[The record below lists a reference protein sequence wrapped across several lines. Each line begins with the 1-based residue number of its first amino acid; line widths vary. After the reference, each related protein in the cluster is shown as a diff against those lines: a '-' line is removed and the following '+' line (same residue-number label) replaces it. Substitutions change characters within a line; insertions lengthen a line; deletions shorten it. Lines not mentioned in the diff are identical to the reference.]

1 NYTYHPGEF
10 TMTDDG
16 GSSSWDRFLLSTA
29 ISYSPPPA
37 PVPVGGGGRRRRRMR
52 TRRRRRRRYRGYWDP
67 DLLGRWRSLY
77 PGGMYGERD
86 DDAVGSPR
94 GGASSSSSSSTGGIN
109 YGSYILLASSI
120 AMAMRRRLSLDAARF
135 TVERDATSSVYRGA
149 NEREDDDDLDCDII
163 TTKDPSSD
171 RDVVSHVVY
180 TSGTTGIPK
189 GCVSS
194 LGSLRHYLHA
204 KNLDVTH
211 VLCTPALWSTV
222 DGRPTVDDYPSLRVI
237 ALGGEP
243 IPRSMLGRWA
253 RRRRRRGIG
262 REGGMDDGGGWDRE
276 HPRLCATYGTTEACV
291 YQSFGEVY
299 VIEEEGGET
308 SSTSSNG
315 DVKCG
320 GEEEGGGTMPSSTS
334 SGTNVGL
341 PLLGT
346 NICICRPYPE
356 DDCDDN
362 ANNDCFDVPALEL
375 VERDADSS
383 GPTMG
388 EVVISGAQVD
398 SISSYLNSAKL
409 TARVFVRCPVGGLCS
424 GSGDSY
430 FYRTG
435 DLGCID
441 PMTGELRILGRI
453 KDGMVK
459 INGMRIELSE
469 IENAC
474 IDYADDDEGRL
485 VVDCIATVD
494 GSSDSGHKQ
503 LIAYCLLSLRRAFG
517 IDFEQQIS
525 GHTEPKSSSILS
537 AISRRTAGVIVAPGP
552 LLSLLRARCDRRVR
566 RGCTPS
572 FFVII
577 DRLPLSSTGKRSRS
591 MLPPLAVC
599 SIMKSSANSNE
610 ERSLWNCGKLG
621 SIVANKICECLNL
634 QPCQRQFVTL
644 DANFFALGGDS
655 LAATRVVR
663 GLHAKHHG
671 IMDSRNLGGGTG
683 TLDGPFAA
691 KHLLKSETL
700 GAYIE
705 FLASKSAFQTSD
717 DAIIG
722 SDSDEFGMNTTPDHK
737 MKENVANP
745 LYVSL
750 LESITLGYTRVA
762 CSFLDLEGVDPNT
775 QTSQFRLGKVSDRQ
789 QRRRLFK
796 SNPLHL
802 ACLRGN
808 SYLVK
813 RLLDKGCKANIPDA
827 SGSFPIHLACSRIE
841 DNIDDVEEDLNRLEC
856 VKLLLNKG
864 KTPISIKDGNKQT
877 ILHCAARSGH
887 CNLLVYIMNQWRV
900 AAETIGIKF
909 EHINAGGDFDWR
921 DRWYRTPVHWAV
933 LNQRVAALQILL
945 VADVRFSAK
954 AEGECQTE
962 QPVSK
967 VVFSPPLLP

>member
-1 NYTYHPGEF
+1 
-10 TMTDDG
+10 
-16 GSSSWDRFLLSTA
+16 
-29 ISYSPPPA
+29 
-37 PVPVGGGGRRRRRMR
+37 
-52 TRRRRRRRYRGYWDP
+52 
-67 DLLGRWRSLY
+67 
-77 PGGMYGERD
+77 
-86 DDAVGSPR
+86 
-94 GGASSSSSSSTGGIN
+94 
-109 YGSYILLASSI
+109 
-120 AMAMRRRLSLDAARF
+120 
-135 TVERDATSSVYRGA
+135 
-149 NEREDDDDLDCDII
+149 
-163 TTKDPSSD
+163 SD

-204 KNLDVTH
+204 KNVAHDIDDTSRVLLASALTFDPCLSDVLATCMANATLCMASRAMMYGRDDDCDVDEDNDNDDEEEEEDDDDDDDDDGDGMCGSIEDGMRESELGRRHAGGLSGVLRQLDVTH

-262 REGGMDDGGGWDRE
+262 RDGGMDDGGGWDRE

-320 GEEEGGGTMPSSTS
+320 GDEEGVGTMPSSTS

-409 TARVFVRCPVGGLCS
+409 TAKVFVRCPVGGLCS

-474 IDYADDDEGRL
+474 IDYANDDEGRL

-494 GSSDSGHKQ
+494 GSSDNGHKQ
-503 LIAYCLLSLRRAFG
+503 LIAYCLLSSTSLSEVG

-525 GHTEPKSSSILS
+525 GHTEPKSSSIPS
-537 AISRRTAGVIVAPGP
+537 AISRRPAGVIVAPGP

-610 ERSLWNCGKLG
+610 KRSLWNCGRLG

-663 GLHAKHHG
+663 GLHAKHYG
-671 IMDSRNLGGGTG
+671 VMDSRNLGGGTG

-691 KHLLKSETL
+691 KHLLKSKTL

-722 SDSDEFGMNTTPDHK
+722 SDSDEFEMNTTPDHK

-762 CSFLDLEGVDPNT
+762 CSFLDLEGFDPNT
-775 QTSQFRLGKVSDRQ
+775 QPSQCRLGKVSDRQ

-813 RLLDKGCKANIPDA
+813 KLLDKGCKANIPDA

-945 VADVRFSAK
+945 DGGCSASPRK
-954 AEGECQTE
+954 PRWG
-962 QPVSK
+962 VSK
-967 VVFSPPLLP
+967 RTTGVKIETPLELCLRLHCDPPAPSPAIGEEIRKLLINAKY